1 LGDQSLLAL
10 RQSAD
15 AVAWRTTPSYYV
27 VCGQDV
33 ALHPGLQRILAE
45 RCTESTEWATGH
57 SPFLSQPDRVADLL
71 CELAARTGEN

>member
-1 LGDQSLLAL
+1 
-10 RQSAD
+10 
-15 AVAWRTTPSYYV
+15 V
-27 VCGQDV
+27 VCGQNV

-45 RCTESTEWATGH
+45 RCTESTEGATGH